1 MTPKTIK
8 IKKYSDVIEEYTAT
22 AVAITPGMLLE
33 MASATTV
40 QAHST
45 AEGNALPMFALEDEL
60 QGKEITDNYA
70 VSSKIQCW
78 IPYRGDIVY
87 AIIEDGT
94 DIAVGDF
101 LESSDTP
108 GFLQK
113 HVADK
118 GSWAGPSAEGSI
130 TVYPNAIVGQALEA
144 VAAGADSSLNS
155 SVAPLGLGKRIKVRI
170 I

>member
-1 MTPKTIK
+1 MAYNTIK
-8 IKKYSDVIEEYTAT
+8 VKKYSDVIEEYTAT
-22 AVAITPGMLLE
+22 AVAITPGMLIE
-33 MASATTV
+33 IASATTV

-45 AEGNALPMFALEDEL
+45 EAGIVLPMFALEDEL
-60 QGKEITDNYA
+60 QGNGPEDNYA

-101 LESSDTP
+101 LESN
-108 GFLQK
+108 GAGLLQL
-113 HVADK
+113 HVADTA
-118 GSWAGPSAEGSI
+118 SWAEPSAAGSI
-130 TVYPNAIVGQALEA
+130 TVVANPIVGVALEA

-155 SVAPLGLGKRIKVRI
+155 SVSPLGLGKRILVRI